1 MHERLIDSDL
11 RLGRQI
17 LTDYVTSVEAAGTL
31 RRDRPNDY
39 QVAGRTLA
47 MLDILGLYA
56 ERKYVDSQLVFQE
69 WGPSYAALCESGR
82 YYITER
88 VAREKPGHWAGW
100 PHFQRLSKKAMQS
113 ALENH
118 DDVQSQT

>member
-1 MHERLIDSDL
+1 MLGSSSNGKQVLGSVSQVLSIAATIISCSAFGLSILIWTESRTHDRRDLFLKMHERLIDSDL

-31 RRDRPNDY
+31 RRDRPNNY

-56 ERKYVDSQLVFQE
+56 ERKYVDSQLV
-69 WGPSYAALCESGR
+69 
-82 YYITER
+82 
-88 VAREKPGHWAGW
+88 
-100 PHFQRLSKKAMQS
+100 
-113 ALENH
+113 
-118 DDVQSQT
+118 